1 MKKQLPSKPIQRVIL
16 LMITATALTGAMI
29 VYRISQVKQT
39 LQQSKITVPKI
50 QQITALGRLEP
61 VSEVIKVSVPM
72 TLSKDRVAKLMV
84 QRGERI
90 QKGQV
95 IAILA
100 SSDRLQ
106 SALKE
111 AQEQVKITQAELAKV
126 RAGAKSGEI
135 AAQKAEIARL
145 QANLQGEIATQQA
158 TSARWQAELN
168 TASADYN
175 RYLSLYQQGAISASD
190 LDQRRLKRETTQ
202 AQLNEIKANKIR
214 TAETVR
220 QQIQQAKATLEQIAE
235 IRPVDVQ
242 ATAAQVEKAEAAV
255 EQAQTNLA
263 EATILAPI
271 SGRILEIHSKPGETV
286 SDNGIAELAQTDQ
299 MEVVAEVY
307 QTDINK
313 IKAGQLATI
322 SSSSLAEK
330 ISGNVRLIGL
340 QVSQQTVSSGTPGE
354 NLDRRI
360 VEVRIRINPED
371 SQRIANLTNL
381 QVQVAIKL

>member
-1 MKKQLPSKPIQRVIL
+1 MKKQLQSKPIQRVIL

-29 VYRISQVKQT
+29 AYRISQVKQT
-39 LQQSKITVPKI
+39 LQQSQITAPKI

-61 VSEVIKVSVPM
+61 ASEVVKVSVPM

-100 SSDRLQ
+100 SSDRLT

-111 AQEQVKITQAELAKV
+111 AQEQVKVTQAELAKV

-158 TSARWQAELN
+158 TSARWEAELN

-175 RYLSLYQQGAISASD
+175 RYLSLHQQGAISASD

-214 TAETVR
+214 TTETVQ

-242 ATAAQVEKAEAAV
+242 AAKAQVEKAEAAV
-255 EQAQTNLA
+255 KQAEANLA

-286 SDNGIAELAQTDQ
+286 NDNGIAELAQTDQ

-322 SSSSLAEK
+322 SSSSLSEK
-330 ISGNVRLIGL
+330 INGTVRLIGL

>member
-1 MKKQLPSKPIQRVIL
+1 MKKQLQSKPIQRVIL

-39 LQQSKITVPKI
+39 LQQSQITAPKI

-61 VSEVIKVSVPM
+61 ASEVVKVSVPM

-90 QKGQV
+90 EKGQV

-100 SSDRLQ
+100 SSERLN

-111 AQEQVKITQAELAKV
+111 AQEQVKVTQAELAKV

-158 TSARWQAELN
+158 TSARWEAELN

-175 RYLSLYQQGAISASD
+175 RYLSLHQAGAISASD

-202 AQLNEIKANKIR
+202 AQLNEIKANKTR
-214 TAETVR
+214 TTETIQ
-220 QQIQQAKATLEQIAE
+220 QQIQQAKANLEQIAE

-242 ATAAQVEKAEAAV
+242 AAAAQVEKAEAAV
-255 EQAQTNLA
+255 KQAEANLA

-322 SSSSLAEK
+322 SSSSLSEK

>member
-1 MKKQLPSKPIQRVIL
+1 
-16 LMITATALTGAMI
+16 MITATALTGAMI
-29 VYRISQVKQT
+29 VYRLSQVKQT
-39 LQQSKITVPKI
+39 LQQSQLTVPKI

-72 TLSKDRVAKLMV
+72 TLSKDRVEKLMV
-84 QRGERI
+84 QRGDRI
-90 QKGQV
+90 IQGQV

-100 SSDRLQ
+100 SSDRLT

-111 AQEQVKITQAELAKV
+111 AQEQVKVTQAELAKV
-126 RAGAKSGEI
+126 KAGAKSGEI

-145 QANLQGEIATQQA
+145 QASLQGEIATQQA
-158 TSARWQAELN
+158 TITRWQAEFN

-175 RYLSLYQQGAISASD
+175 RYLSLYQAGAISASE
-190 LDQRRLKRETTQ
+190 LAQRRLKQETAQ
-202 AQLNEIKANKIR
+202 AQLNEVKANQKR
-214 TAETVR
+214 TIDTIR
-220 QQIQQAKATLEQIAE
+220 QQIEQARANLEQIAE

-242 ATAAQVEKAEAAV
+242 AAEAQIIKAIASV
-255 EQAQTNLA
+255 KQAQANLA

-286 SDNGIAELAQTDQ
+286 GDKGIADLAQTDQ

-313 IKAGQLATI
+313 IKAGQPATI
-322 SSSSLAEK
+322 TSSSFAEK
-330 ISGNVRLIGL
+330 IRGNVRLIGL

-381 QVQVAIKL
+381 QVQASIKL